1 MKKVCLVLLCFA
13 SCAGSAAAQ
22 NVDDEKYIGV
32 GARLRPAYDGAD
44 TNRVD
49 AVPFVRFFGEHFFA
63 RTTQGILEGGW
74 RTRPF
79 GSITLGAQ
87 ISYEEGRQA
96 DESAFL
102 SQRHFDDI
110 NRSVAFGVHAEGNWK
125 LGPVPLNA
133 LLRLRKDIES
143 DNGAQADLRATAGI
157 LDWHGV
163 RAGLFG
169 QVTWSDDKYT
179 RRFYGITPPQS
190 ATTGLPTYDAGAGA
204 RFFQAG
210 LLGDVNIARHWIGLW
225 GAAWQQLQGDAADSP
240 ITQQRSNWIAGAGV
254 AYRF

>member
-1 MKKVCLVLLCFA
+1 MKKVCLVLLCFSA
-13 SCAGSAAAQ
+13 CAGSASAQ
-22 NVDDEKYIGV
+22 DVDNEKYVGV

-79 GSITLGAQ
+79 GNVTFGAQ
-87 ISYEEGRQA
+87 LSYEEGRQA

-102 SQRHFDDI
+102 SQHHFDDI
-110 NRSVAFGVHAEGNWK
+110 NRSVAVGVHAEGNWN
-125 LGPVPLNA
+125 LGPVPFNA
-133 LLRLRKDIES
+133 LLRLRKDIKS

-163 RAGLFG
+163 RAGVFG
-169 QVTWSDDKYT
+169 QITWSDDKYT
-179 RRFYGITPPQS
+179 RRFYGITPSQS

-204 RFFQAG
+204 RFFQTG
-210 LLGDVNIARHWIGLW
+210 LLGDVNIAKHWIGLW
-225 GAAWQQLQGDAADSP
+225 GVAWQQLQGDAVDSP
-240 ITQQRSNWIAGAGV
+240 ITQQHSNWIAGAGL